1 MACKRGALIVL
12 EGMDRAGKTTQCKML
27 IQALQQSG
35 RAAEAMRFP
44 DRTTTIGQLIN
55 AYLEKKSDLEDHTVH
70 LLFSANRWELV
81 PAMKRKLEQG
91 ITLVVDRYAFSGAAF
106 TSAKPGF
113 SLEWCMNPDV
123 GLPKPDLV
131 MFLQLSP
138 AEAALRGQFGNERYE
153 TRVFQNAV
161 QQKFELLMK
170 DPSVNWQVIDAS
182 KSVEEVH
189 RDITAHILNAINIA
203 ENVPLGQLWK

>member
-170 DPSVNWQVIDAS
+170 DPSVNWQVKDGS
-182 KSVEEVH
+182 GSEFH
-189 RDITAHILNAINIA
+189 RLVSFKARRKN
-203 ENVPLGQLWK
+203 